1 LLSDDTILGRIPFF
15 NIENKVY
22 QIVQF
27 FKSFSIETYLQE
39 LDQERKVEVVRESFL
54 DTILND
60 ITDIAIL
67 QEVIQRSQVGWPV
80 AIGQWSPKKMP
91 REN

>member
-1 LLSDDTILGRIPFF
+1 MFDTILGRTHIFQ
-15 NIENKVY
+15 NWK
-22 QIVQF
+22 F
-27 FKSFSIETYLQE
+27 FKKIYQFCQSISIESFFQE

-54 DTILND
+54 ETILND

-67 QEVIQRSQVGWPV
+67 QEVIQRSQVEGGYWP
-80 AIGQWSPKKMP
+80 PEKRH

>member
-1 LLSDDTILGRIPFF
+1 L
-15 NIENKVY
+15 
-22 QIVQF
+22 
-27 FKSFSIETYLQE
+27 IETYFQE

-67 QEVIQRSQVGWPV
+67 QEVIQRSQVESGH
-80 AIGQWSPKKMP
+80 QK
-91 REN
+91 R

>member
-1 LLSDDTILGRIPFF
+1 L
-15 NIENKVY
+15 
-22 QIVQF
+22 
-27 FKSFSIETYLQE
+27 IETYFQE

-67 QEVIQRSQVGWPV
+67 QEVIQRSQVVWP
-80 AIGQWSPKKMP
+80 GHWPPEKMP

>member
-1 LLSDDTILGRIPFF
+1 LET
-15 NIENKVY
+15 
-22 QIVQF
+22 QF
-27 FKSFSIETYLQE
+27 YKFIINSFSIETYFQE

-67 QEVIQRSQVGWPV
+67 QEVIQRSQVENDQKKCPV
-80 AIGQWSPKKMP
+80 KTSIP
-91 REN
+91 RWFVI

>member
-1 LLSDDTILGRIPFF
+1 LETKF
-15 NIENKVY
+15 Y
-22 QIVQF
+22 
-27 FKSFSIETYLQE
+27 KSIFSIETYFQE

-67 QEVIQRSQVGWPV
+67 QEVIQRSQVDVVWP
-80 AIGQWSPKKMP
+80 PEKMP
-91 REN
+91 PEN